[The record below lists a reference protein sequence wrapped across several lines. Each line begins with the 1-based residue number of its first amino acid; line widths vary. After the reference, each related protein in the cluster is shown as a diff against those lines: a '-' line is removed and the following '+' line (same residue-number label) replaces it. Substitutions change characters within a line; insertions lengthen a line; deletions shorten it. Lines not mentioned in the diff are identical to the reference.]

1 MRDYQKCS
9 GVAIT
14 WRYRQA
20 LKNQYGVATLLMTGL
35 VLAVAMMFVMS
46 RYSTTLYQVKRA
58 QNTVLSRQAHWLAEG
73 GLACGFEWL
82 HGMIQ
87 TRLPTTLPELKSVS
101 HQPKQVVHCQQESE
115 HRQRKVWIRA
125 LGEGGY
131 QITAEAKVA
140 GKARVRLGY
149 QAFLWLCQNGRAGDC
164 QRFTAEMSVSDGD
177 RVVLKWRAGS
187 WHDFPA

>member
-1 MRDYQKCS
+1 MRGWQKCS
-9 GVAIT
+9 GVAST
-14 WRYRQA
+14 RRQ
-20 LKNQYGVATLLMTGL
+20 KQPVKYQYGVATLLMTGL
-35 VLAVAMMFVMS
+35 VLTVAMMFVMS

-82 HGMIQ
+82 HETIQ
-87 TRLPTTLPELKSVS
+87 TRFPETKSVS
-101 HQPKQVVHCQQESE
+101 HQPQQVASCQLGAEN
-115 HRQRKVWIRA
+115 RQRKVWVRA

-149 QAFLWLCQNGRAGDC
+149 QAFLWLCQNGRPGDC
-164 QRFTAEMSVSDGD
+164 QRFTAEMPVSDGD
-177 RVVLKWRAGS
+177 SVVLKWQAGS